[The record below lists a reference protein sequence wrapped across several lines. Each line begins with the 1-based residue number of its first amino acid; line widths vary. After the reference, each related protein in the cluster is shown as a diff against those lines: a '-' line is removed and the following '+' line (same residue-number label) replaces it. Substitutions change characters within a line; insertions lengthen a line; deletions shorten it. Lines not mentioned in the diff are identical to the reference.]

1 MPISYKLK
9 QLNEE
14 DPMDSVIEKTGH
26 VVEFS
31 MTQVNANKKI
41 VEKSMRELESQKA
54 HEEAKMK
61 NIEEHHEFVQNM
73 TEFELATA
81 SMYYDAKVMA
91 KACAEKL
98 VELIEQT
105 KKDDAEVEEILRQV
119 PELSLVPSKKLDESL
134 PTPPE
139 APVEAV
145 QPEAEATAIKQTG
158 EEVPVSEAI
167 ATPENGE
174 AKSENNG

>member
-9 QLNEE
+9 QLNPE
-14 DPMDSVIEKTGH
+14 DPMDSTIEKTGH

-31 MTQVNANKKI
+31 MTAVNANKKT
-41 VEKSMRELESQKA
+41 VEKTIKELQGQKDL
-54 HEEAKMK
+54 EDAKMK

-81 SMYYDAKVMA
+81 SMYYDARVMS

-105 KKDDAEVEEILRQV
+105 KKDDAEVAEILKQI
-119 PELSLVPSKKLDESL
+119 PELSLVPSMKV
-134 PTPPE
+134 E
-139 APVEAV
+139 APVADAPVE
-145 QPEAEATAIKQTG
+145 ETATKQTG
-158 EEVPVSEAI
+158 EEVPTSEAKI
-167 ATPENGE
+167 TPEDGT
-174 AKSENNG
+174 APENNG

>member
-31 MTQVNANKKI
+31 MTQVNANKKV
-41 VEKSMRELESQKA
+41 VEKSMRELEAQKA

-81 SMYYDAKVMA
+81 SMYYDAKTMA

-98 VELIEQT
+98 VELMEQT
-105 KKDDAEVEEILRQV
+105 KKDDAEVEEILKQV
-119 PELSLVPSKKLDESL
+119 PELLLVPSVKM
-134 PTPPE
+134 E

-145 QPEAEATAIKQTG
+145 QPEAAAPVEEAPVVETQPEAAPVV
-158 EEVPVSEAI
+158 EEETKP
-167 ATPENGE
+167 
-174 AKSENNG
+174 ENNG